1 MFVCGAVA
9 EKRTL
14 KYTSSTFLAETTMAS
29 VELHMRINDA
39 YMPVLSIPVTDCNRF
54 SLRPLSWLRFLGYCI
69 YGRMGNISSTPDGP
83 PIDYQM
89 AVQAGARYYFTSPG
103 THIAVDAGFKLII
116 LTETP
121 RLLDTQCID
130 DRTSDADTTESR
142 AGFRGR
148 LTDRDGT
155 CIVTNAPPLLCHG
168 SHYYPHSK
176 GSEVRPFV

>member
-1 MFVCGAVA
+1 
-9 EKRTL
+9 
-14 KYTSSTFLAETTMAS
+14 
-29 VELHMRINDA
+29 MRINDA

-69 YGRMGNISSTPDGP
+69 YGHIGDISSTPDGP

-89 AVQAGARYYFTSPG
+89 AVQAGIHYYFTSPG
-103 THIAVDAGFKLII
+103 THIPVDAGFKLII

-121 RLLDTQCID
+121 RLLDIRCID
-130 DRTSDADTTESR
+130 DRSSDAETTETR
-142 AGFRGR
+142 HDFRR
-148 LTDRDGT
+148 KLRDRDGT
-155 CIVTNAPPLLCHG
+155 CIVTDAPAQLCEG